1 MTVFA
6 RPAMIR
12 PIPDTDG
19 FVDVRAGSDVRAGA
33 YPHDGVDLVSR
44 WHRHDLHQLI
54 YASRGTA
61 EIETAA
67 GRYLLPPQQAAIIPA
82 ASEHRTTLH
91 AVESVSV
98 YFVPELIDLHSTKI
112 LAAPGLIREMIL
124 YASRWPIDRRSS
136 DAMADTFFDTLA
148 RLVSELSEDAYSLHL
163 PTPTDPVVRDAV
175 AFTHTHLGTVRE
187 NDVCQAIGV
196 SARTL
201 RRHFQADLDMSWG
214 RYAHQSRLL
223 SAMALLA
230 QPEPSV
236 LLVAQQVGFD
246 SPSAFN
252 RAFRHATGESPTSYR
267 RRVSAPTS
275 SPTVGSRQL
284 RQK

>member
-1 MTVFA
+1 
-6 RPAMIR
+6 MIR
-12 PIPDTDG
+12 PVPDTNG
-19 FVDVRAGSDVRAGA
+19 FVDVRGGGDVRAGS

-44 WHRHDLHQLI
+44 WHSHDLHQLI

-82 ASEHRTTLH
+82 ASEHRTTLR

-98 YFVPELIDLHSTKI
+98 YFAPELIDLRSTRI

-136 DAMADTFFDTLA
+136 DAMADAFFDTLA
-148 RLVSELSEDAYSLHL
+148 RLVGELSEDVCSLHL

-175 AFTHTHLGTVRE
+175 AFTHARLGTVRE

-201 RRHFQADLDMSWG
+201 RRHFQTDLDMSWG
-214 RYAHQSRLL
+214 RYAGRARLL

-230 QPEPSV
+230 QPELSV

-252 RAFRHATGESPTSYR
+252 RAFRNATGESPTAYR
-267 RRVSAPTS
+267 RRVSGLRCHANRPGRR
-275 SPTVGSRQL
+275 SP
-284 RQK
+284 

>member
-12 PIPDTDG
+12 PVPDTSG
-19 FVDVRAGSDVRAGA
+19 FVDVRAGFDVRAGS

-44 WHRHDLHQLI
+44 WHSHDLHQLI

-98 YFVPELIDLHSTKI
+98 YFAPELIDLRSTRI

-136 DAMADTFFDTLA
+136 DALADTFFDTLA
-148 RLVSELSEDAYSLHL
+148 RLVGELSEDPYSLHPNRPGHVMGPL
-163 PTPTDPVVRDAV
+163 RGPRSPPVSHGSTRPARALRAPRGTTGRVR
-175 AFTHTHLGTVRE
+175 
-187 NDVCQAIGV
+187 
-196 SARTL
+196 
-201 RRHFQADLDMSWG
+201 
-214 RYAHQSRLL
+214 
-223 SAMALLA
+223 
-230 QPEPSV
+230 
-236 LLVAQQVGFD
+236 
-246 SPSAFN
+246 
-252 RAFRHATGESPTSYR
+252 
-267 RRVSAPTS
+267 
-275 SPTVGSRQL
+275 
-284 RQK
+284 